1 MSAINK
7 ILIIDDKL
15 SQNEKDKRVESYIT
29 AINVFIDRINNDFTA
44 RSILNETILEQKIF

>member
-29 AINVFIDRINNDFTA
+29 AINVFIDRINNDFKDLIIKSTGN
-44 RSILNETILEQKIF
+44 I